1 MSYLEQLKKSE
12 NAYPDALSKLTK
24 GGFDSFDSRG
34 ERHFPEKKAPCAV
47 TDLATPTGPRTVTV
61 TGNDTPTGDRITA
74 ASIYTGRPT
83 PEAVDIA
90 DAALTFMSDKDRPCT
105 EREITA
111 AVGGDPIMARNIL
124 HRLAV
129 DGIAEALPGGLYQ
142 IPAYPPRAADLPA
155 GCPLLAGPVPA
166 GCCFHPKLLA
176 RLLAEGALPL
186 PSGRC
191 PLRTACKVGRENGV
205 KC

>member
-1 MSYLEQLKKSE
+1 MQALTELQAYGYQAELSAPDKIRLTWTRSDPPDPAKVEPLLAELKARKAEALE
-12 NAYPDALSKLTK
+12 AM
-24 GGFDSFDSRG
+24 RG
-34 ERHFPEKKAPCAV
+34 TLEV
-47 TDLATPTGPRTVTV
+47 DLATQTRPAT
-61 TGNDTPTGDRITA
+61 
-74 ASIYTGRPT
+74 IYRGAPT
-83 PEAVDIA
+83 PEAVDVA
-90 DAALTFMSDKDRPCT
+90 DRILTHLADLGRPVAEAEILAAL
-105 EREITA
+105 
-111 AVGGDPIMARNIL
+111 GGDALVVRNIL